1 MQRKSLKHTHT
12 KHIYYYFFIIFGNSN
27 MAASAAPKSTPE
39 IITRTTK
46 GGRKLKYTLT
56 VIQQPERARACG
68 SGAKSSADRRPVDP
82 PPVVQLR
89 IHDETEP
96 RQEKE
101 ITFHYNAN
109 FFLFATLEVARPIA
123 QGRVQTSAPQA
134 PVLTG
139 MPVSGMAYLDRPNEA
154 GYFIFPDL
162 SIRHEGQYK
171 LSFNLYEETKEEK
184 DADIESANESSMR
197 KMSSA
202 AAAAESSFDWRMELK
217 SDQFTVYSAKKFPG
231 LSESTDLSRTVAEQ
245 GCRVRIRRDVR
256 MRRRDNKPGGD
267 FGENEDE
274 YPQRGRAAS
283 PSFDYNIQA
292 ARQRGLSVGGNEDPQ
307 QRRGSGEISPYHSP
321 AGSPYHTPSVS
332 PSTPNAPPPAGGQ
345 LNWIAQGGYAPVQ
358 AIQPPPP
365 PPPPQSSSYPQPVPA
380 SYTNPGSS
388 TPFRQQPPQ
397 GPPPPPLG
405 NYVGFEDRKPYN
417 SQYRLPT
424 NPQPQSIEP
433 DYRRMSFGYQMSN
446 APHGPQPIAP
456 AVQSTTYSQQPT
468 ESTYCRNPPTS
479 AYANNY
485 HDSVALA
492 PLRPE
497 QQPTAMSPLAP
508 VKSISRGPPTLA
520 PAPNSMPNHNYNRL
534 ERYGSYSQYP
544 LPEVEP
550 ARPANK
556 RSFNDVFSTP
566 QEPLHNGRR
575 PSAISQDDEDEDD
588 AEQQKSKDSMT
599 YKRAN
604 GQFQQKPAPQLS

>member
-1 MQRKSLKHTHT
+1 MAERNITIASNH
-12 KHIYYYFFIIFGNSN
+12 FRGSVDSN
-27 MAASAAPKSTPE
+27 MAASTSPKSIPE

-46 GGRKLKYTLT
+46 GGRKLRYTLT

-162 SIRHEGQYK
+162 SVRHEGQYK

-184 DADIESANESSMR
+184 DVDIEPSNDSSMR

-256 MRRRDNKPGGD
+256 MRRRDTKPGGD

-274 YPQRGRAAS
+274 YQQGRATS
-283 PSFDYNIQA
+283 PTFDYAIQA
-292 ARQRGLSVGGNEDPQ
+292 ARQRALSTSGNEDPQ
-307 QRRGSGEISPYHSP
+307 QRRGSGEISPYRSP
-321 AGSPYHTPSVS
+321 AAGSPYRTPSLS
-332 PSTPNAPPPAGGQ
+332 PSTSNAPLPAGGQ
-345 LNWIAQGGYAPVQ
+345 LHWMAQGSGYAPVQ

-365 PPPPQSSSYPQPVPA
+365 PPPPPPPSSSYSQPISVAYP
-380 SYTNPGSS
+380 NQGPS
-388 TPFRQQPPQ
+388 TPFRQQALQ
-397 GPPPPPLG
+397 GPPPPPPG
-405 NYVGFEDRKPYN
+405 SYSGFEERQSF
-417 SQYRLPT
+417 SQFRPPA
-424 NPQPQSIEP
+424 NPPQPQSYDP
-433 DYRRMSFGYQMSN
+433 DYRRMSFAYQMSN
-446 APHGPQPIAP
+446 ASQGSQPTTP
-456 AVQSTTYSQQPT
+456 AVQNSTYSQQSMEPT
-468 ESTYCRNPPTS
+468 YSRNPSS
-479 AYANNY
+479 AYSNSY
-485 HDSVALA
+485 QDSVALA
-492 PLRPE
+492 PLRAE
-497 QQPTAMSPLAP
+497 QPTAMSPLAP
-508 VKSISRGPPTLA
+508 VTSMIRGPPSLA
-520 PAPNSMPNHNYNRL
+520 PMPSIGLSNNYNKL
-534 ERYGSYSQYP
+534 ERSGSYSQYP
-544 LPEVEP
+544 PIEAEP
-550 ARPANK
+550 PRSANK
-556 RSFNDVFSTP
+556 RSYSDVFITP
-566 QEPLHNGRR
+566 SESLYNGRR
-575 PSAISQDDEDEDD
+575 PSAISQREEDEE
-588 AEQQKSKDSMT
+588 EQRFRDQMT
-599 YKRAN
+599 YRRAN
-604 GQFQQKPAPQLS
+604 GSFQRKPAPNLN

>member
-1 MQRKSLKHTHT
+1 MTSP
-12 KHIYYYFFIIFGNSN
+12 
-27 MAASAAPKSTPE
+27 AAPKSKPE
-39 IITRTTK
+39 IILRTTK
-46 GGRKLKYTLT
+46 GGKKLRYTLT

-162 SIRHEGQYK
+162 SVRHEGQYK

-184 DADIESANESSMR
+184 DADIESSNESSMR

-256 MRRRDNKPGGD
+256 MRRRDTKPGGD

-274 YPQRGRAAS
+274 YVAQRGRAIS
-283 PSFDYNIQA
+283 PPLDYTQLN
-292 ARQRGLSVGGNEDPQ
+292 RQGGLSVSGNEDSQ
-307 QRRGSGEISPYHSP
+307 QRRGSGEFSSYHSP
-321 AGSPYHTPSVS
+321 VSSPYRSPSGS

-345 LNWIAQGGYAPVQ
+345 LHWMGPGGYIPGQ
-358 AIQPPPP
+358 AIQPPL
-365 PPPPQSSSYPQPVPA
+365 PPPPQASSAYPQPTAAVYP
-380 SYTNPGSS
+380 NQGPS
-388 TPFRQQPPQ
+388 TPFRQSPQ
-397 GPPPPPLG
+397 GPPPPPPG
-405 NYVGFEDRKPYN
+405 NYAGFEERQPY
-417 SQYRLPT
+417 SQYRPPT
-424 NPQPQSIEP
+424 NLPQPQSYES
-433 DYRRMSFGYQMSN
+433 DYRRMSFGYQMSP
-446 APHGPQPIAP
+446 APQSSPPIAP
-456 AVQSTTYSQQPT
+456 AVQNPSYSQQPM
-468 ESTYCRNPPTS
+468 EPTYNRNPPAS
-479 AYANNY
+479 AYQNTY
-485 HDSVALA
+485 QDSVALA
-492 PLRPE
+492 PLRAE
-497 QQPTAMSPLAP
+497 QPAAISPLVS
-508 VKSISRGPPTLA
+508 VKSISTMSRGTPHLA
-520 PAPNSMPNHNYNRL
+520 PAPSPIPNYNYNRP
-534 ERYGSYSQYP
+534 ERSGSYSHHP
-544 LPEVEP
+544 PSEAEL

-556 RSFNDVFSTP
+556 RGFNEVFNTTH
-566 QEPLHNGRR
+566 EPLYNGRR
-575 PSAISQDDEDEDD
+575 PSDIRQEEEE
-588 AEQQKSKDSMT
+588 AEERMRLQMT
-599 YKRAN
+599 YRRAN
-604 GQFQQKPAPQLS
+604 GDFSQKLPPSPN

>member
-1 MQRKSLKHTHT
+1 MAERNISIASNH
-12 KHIYYYFFIIFGNSN
+12 FRGSVDSN
-27 MAASAAPKSTPE
+27 MASSIGPKSMPE

-89 IHDETEP
+89 IYDETDP

-109 FFLFATLEVARPIA
+109 FFLFATLEVARNIA

-162 SIRHEGQYK
+162 SVRHEGQYK

-184 DADIESANESSMR
+184 DTDIEPSNETGMR

-256 MRRRDNKPGGD
+256 MRRRDTKPGAD
-267 FGENEDE
+267 FGEKEDE
-274 YPQRGRAAS
+274 YQQARATS
-283 PSFDYNIQA
+283 PPFDYVIQA
-292 ARQRGLSVGGNEDPQ
+292 ARQRALSASVHEDPQ

-321 AGSPYHTPSVS
+321 VANTPFRTPSIS
-332 PSTPNAPPPAGGQ
+332 PSTPNAPLPVGQ
-345 LNWIAQGGYAPVQ
+345 QLGWIANGPGFAAAPS
-358 AIQPPPP
+358 IHPPHPPPP
-365 PPPPQSSSYPQPVPA
+365 PPSSYSQPMPA
-380 SYTNPGSS
+380 THPNQGPS
-388 TPFRQQPPQ
+388 TQFRQQPPQ
-397 GPPPPPLG
+397 GSPPAPTRFDERRSS
-405 NYVGFEDRKPYN
+405 Y
-417 SQYRLPT
+417 SQFRPST
-424 NPQPQSIEP
+424 NPPQQQSYEQ
-433 DYRRMSFGYQMSN
+433 DYRRMSFGYQIPA
-446 APHGPQPIAP
+446 APQGPQPIAP
-456 AVQSTTYSQQPT
+456 VVHHPAYNQQSTEPTYS
-468 ESTYCRNPPTS
+468 RNPSS
-479 AYANNY
+479 AYSTSY
-485 HDSVALA
+485 QDSVALA
-492 PLRPE
+492 PLRGE
-497 QQPTAMSPLAP
+497 QPTAMSPLAS
-508 VKSISRGPPTLA
+508 VTTISRGTQNSA
-520 PAPNSMPNHNYNRL
+520 PMSSHNYNKL
-534 ERYGSYSQYP
+534 ERSGSYSQYAP
-544 LPEVEP
+544 IEAEP
-550 ARPANK
+550 PKSTNK
-556 RSFNDVFSTP
+556 RSYNDVFSTP
-566 QEPLHNGRR
+566 TESLFNGRR
-575 PSAISQDDEDEDD
+575 PSAISADDEE
-588 AEQQKSKDSMT
+588 EERFKQQMI
-599 YKRAN
+599 YRRADGN
-604 GQFQQKPAPQLS
+604 IHQKPAPGLN

>member
-1 MQRKSLKHTHT
+1 MSERNISIASNH
-12 KHIYYYFFIIFGNSN
+12 YRGSVDSN
-27 MAASAAPKSTPE
+27 MAASAAPKSIPE
-39 IITRTTK
+39 IITRTTR
-46 GGRKLKYTLT
+46 GGRKLRYTLT

-162 SIRHEGQYK
+162 SVRHEGQYK
-171 LSFNLYEETKEEK
+171 LSFNLYEETKEDK
-184 DADIESANESSMR
+184 DTDIESTNESSMR
-197 KMSSA
+197 KTSSAAA

-274 YPQRGRAAS
+274 YPQRGRATS
-283 PSFDYNIQA
+283 PSYDYGIQA
-292 ARQRGLSVGGNEDPQ
+292 ARQRALSVGGNEDSQ

-321 AGSPYHTPSVS
+321 SGSPYHTPSAS
-332 PSTPNAPPPAGGQ
+332 PSTSNAPPAPGGQ
-345 LNWIAQGGYAPVQ
+345 LHWLAPGGYAQIQ
-358 AIQPPPP
+358 ANQHPPPP
-365 PPPPQSSSYPQPVPA
+365 SSSYQQSMPA
-380 SYTNPGSS
+380 AYSNPSSS

-397 GPPPPPLG
+397 GPPPPPSG
-405 NYVGFEDRKPYN
+405 NYAGFEDRQPYN

-424 NPQPQSIEP
+424 NPPQPQSYEA
-433 DYRRMSFGYQMSN
+433 DYRRVSFGCHQMST
-446 APHGPQPIAP
+446 APQGPQPIAP
-456 AVQSTTYSQQPT
+456 AVQNPAYSQQPM
-468 ESTYCRNPPTS
+468 ESTYSRNPPPT
-479 AYANNY
+479 YTTNP
-485 HDSVALA
+485 HDSIDLA
-492 PLRPE
+492 PLRHE
-497 QQPTAMSPLAP
+497 QPTAMSPLAP
-508 VKSISRGPPTLA
+508 VNSLSRGPPNLA
-520 PAPNSMPNHNYNRL
+520 PAPSPTANHNYSRL
-534 ERYGSYSQYP
+534 ERHGSCSQYP
-544 LPEVEP
+544 IPEGDT

-556 RSFNDVFSTP
+556 RSFSNVFSTS
-566 QEPLHNGRR
+566 QGPLHNGRR
-575 PSAISQDDEDEDD
+575 PSGISQDGEEDD
-588 AEQQKSKDSMT
+588 DAAEQKFKNSMT

-604 GQFQQKPAPQLS
+604 GQFQQKPAPSLS

>member
-1 MQRKSLKHTHT
+1 
-12 KHIYYYFFIIFGNSN
+12 
-27 MAASAAPKSTPE
+27 MAASIGPKSMPE

-89 IHDETEP
+89 IYDETDP

-109 FFLFATLEVARPIA
+109 FFLFATLEVARNIA

-162 SIRHEGQYK
+162 SVRHEGQYK

-184 DADIESANESSMR
+184 DTDIEPSNDPSMR

-256 MRRRDNKPGGD
+256 MRRRDTKPGGD
-267 FGENEDE
+267 FGEKEDE
-274 YPQRGRAAS
+274 YQQGRATS
-283 PSFDYNIQA
+283 PPFDYAIQA
-292 ARQRGLSVGGNEDPQ
+292 ARQRALSASVHEDPQ
-307 QRRGSGEISPYHSP
+307 QRRGSGETSPYHSP
-321 AGSPYHTPSVS
+321 VVTTPFRTPSIS
-332 PSTPNAPPPAGGQ
+332 PSTPNSALPVGAQ
-345 LNWIAQGGYAPVQ
+345 LGWIPNGPGYAAAPS
-358 AIQPPPP
+358 IQPPHPPPP
-365 PPPPQSSSYPQPVPA
+365 PPSSYPQPVPA
-380 SYTNPGSS
+380 THPNQGPS
-388 TPFRQQPPQ
+388 TQFRQQPPQ
-397 GPPPPPLG
+397 GPPPAPTRFDERRSS
-405 NYVGFEDRKPYN
+405 Y
-417 SQYRLPT
+417 SQFRPPT
-424 NPQPQSIEP
+424 NPQQQSYEQ
-433 DYRRMSFGYQMSN
+433 DYRRMSFGYQIPA
-446 APHGPQPIAP
+446 APQGSQPIAP
-456 AVQSTTYSQQPT
+456 AVHNPAYNQQSMEPPYS
-468 ESTYCRNPPTS
+468 RNPPS
-479 AYANNY
+479 AYSTSY
-485 HDSVALA
+485 QDSVALA
-492 PLRPE
+492 PLRSE
-497 QQPTAMSPLAP
+497 QSTAMSPLAS
-508 VKSISRGPPTLA
+508 VTTISRGTQNSA
-520 PAPNSMPNHNYNRL
+520 PISSHNYNKL
-534 ERYGSYSQYP
+534 ERSGSYSQYAP
-544 LPEVEP
+544 IEAEP
-550 ARPANK
+550 SKSTNK

-566 QEPLHNGRR
+566 TESLHNGRR
-575 PSAISQDDEDEDD
+575 PSAISAEDE
-588 AEQQKSKDSMT
+588 EEESGKPQMT
-599 YKRAN
+599 YRRADGN
-604 GQFQQKPAPQLS
+604 IHQKPAPGLN

>member
-1 MQRKSLKHTHT
+1 MDSTVDLKRPLDSQLYFSELITRKSFKRFPEMQITSRSLRHTHT
-12 KHIYYYFFIIFGNSN
+12 KHIYYNFFIIFGNSN

-109 FFLFATLEVARPIA
+109 FFLFATLE
-123 QGRVQTSAPQA
+123 
-134 PVLTG
+134 
-139 MPVSGMAYLDRPNEA
+139 
-154 GYFIFPDL
+154 
-162 SIRHEGQYK
+162 YK

-184 DADIESANESSMR
+184 DADIESVNESSMR

-274 YPQRGRAAS
+274 YSQRGRATS
-283 PSFDYNIQA
+283 PSFDYNSQA

-332 PSTPNAPPPAGGQ
+332 PSTPNAPPPTGGQ

-365 PPPPQSSSYPQPVPA
+365 PPPPHSSLYPQPVPA

-388 TPFRQQPPQ
+388 TPFRQQPPKVR
-397 GPPPPPLG
+397 L
-405 NYVGFEDRKPYN
+405 
-417 SQYRLPT
+417 RLPQEVT
-424 NPQPQSIEP
+424 
-433 DYRRMSFGYQMSN
+433 MSFGYQVSN
-446 APHGPQPIAP
+446 APQGPQPIAP
-456 AVQSTTYSQQPT
+456 AAQSTTYSQQPM
-468 ESTYCRNPPTS
+468 ESSYSRNPPTS
-479 AYANNY
+479 AYANHY

-497 QQPTAMSPLAP
+497 QQPIAMSPLAP

-520 PAPNSMPNHNYNRL
+520 PAPNSMPNHNYNKL

-544 LPEVEP
+544 PPEVEP

-556 RSFNDVFSTP
+556 RSFGDTFSTP
-566 QEPLHNGRR
+566 HEPLHNGRR
-575 PSAISQDDEDEDD
+575 PSAISQDDEDEH
-588 AEQQKSKDSMT
+588 AENQKSKESMT

-604 GQFQQKPAPQLS
+604 GEFQQKPAPQLS